1 MLTAGRVE
9 VGTGVGG
16 LRLAVGGDGVAV
28 LTIDRPARRNALT
41 LAMWAGLPGI
51 LTGLADDSRVRVL
64 LVTGAGD
71 TFSAGADIGELL
83 DVYADPD
90 RADAYHATNV
100 AAEEALAGFPR
111 PTVAVIRGTAVG
123 GGCQLAV
130 ACDLRLAGS
139 SARLGI
145 TPAKLGVV
153 YPAVPTTRLVR
164 LVGPA
169 RAKYRLYSAD
179 LVTAE
184 RAAALGLVDEVV
196 PDDGSAEGGSAGG
209 GVADRALALA
219 RTIAGR
225 SPQTLGAVK
234 AVVEAVTAGGD
245 PQVAIE
251 PWERASRHAPDVR
264 EGLAAFVERRTPHF

>member
-9 VGTGVGG
+9 VDTGVDG
-16 LRLAVGGDGVAV
+16 LRLAVGDDGVAV

-83 DVYADPD
+83 EIYADPD

-169 RAKYRLYSAD
+169 RARYLLYSAD

-184 RAAALGLVDEVV
+184 RAVTLGLVDEVV
-196 PDDGSAEGGSAGG
+196 ADGGSADGG
-209 GVADRALALA
+209 LADRALGLA
-219 RTIAGR
+219 RTIASR

-245 PQVAIE
+245 PQRAIE

-264 EGLAAFVERRTPHF
+264 EGLAAFVERRSPHF

>member
-1 MLTAGRVE
+1 MLTAGRADVD
-9 VGTGVGG
+9 TGVDG
-16 LRLAVGGDGVAV
+16 LRLATGDDGVAV

-83 DVYADPD
+83 EVYADPD

-100 AAEEALAGFPR
+100 AAEEALARFPR

-130 ACDLRLAGS
+130 ACDLRLAES
-139 SARLGI
+139 TARLGI

-153 YPAVPTTRLVR
+153 YPAVPTSRLVR

-169 RAKYRLYSAD
+169 RAKYLLFSAD
-179 LVTAE
+179 LVTAD
-184 RAAALGLVDEVV
+184 RAVALGLVDEVV
-196 PDDGSAEGGSAGG
+196 AGDGL
-209 GVADRALALA
+209 ADRALELA
-219 RTIAGR
+219 RTIASR

-234 AVVEAVTAGGD
+234 AVVEAVAAGGD
-245 PQVAIE
+245 PQPAIE

-264 EGLAAFVERRTPHF
+264 EGLAAFVERRTPSF

>member
-9 VGTGVGG
+9 VDTGVDG
-16 LRLAVGGDGVAV
+16 LRLATGDDGVAV

-90 RADAYHATNV
+90 RADRYHAINV

-111 PTVAVIRGTAVG
+111 PTMAVIRGTAVG

-130 ACDLRLAGS
+130 ACDLRLAES

-169 RAKYRLYSAD
+169 RARYLLYSAD
-179 LVTAE
+179 LVSAE
-184 RAAALGLVDEVV
+184 RAGTLGLVDEVV
-196 PDDGSAEGGSAGG
+196 ADGGL
-209 GVADRALALA
+209 ADRALGLA
-219 RTIAGR
+219 RTIASR

-234 AVVEAVTAGGD
+234 AVVEAVTAGAD
-245 PQVAIE
+245 PQRAIE

-264 EGLAAFVERRTPHF
+264 EGLAAFVERRTPRF

>member
-1 MLTAGRVE
+1 LLTAGRVE
-9 VGTGVGG
+9 VGTGVDG
-16 LRLAVGGDGVAV
+16 LRLAVGDDGVAV
-28 LTIDRPARRNALT
+28 LTIDQPARRNALT

-83 DVYADPD
+83 GLYADPD
-90 RADAYHATNV
+90 RADGYHATNV

-111 PTVAVIRGTAVG
+111 PTVAVIRGAAVG

-130 ACDLRLAGS
+130 ACDLRLAES

-169 RAKYRLYSAD
+169 RAKYLLYSAD

-196 PDDGSAEGGSAGG
+196 PDDGL
-209 GVADRALALA
+209 ADRALALA
-219 RTIAGR
+219 RTIASR

-234 AVVEAVTAGGD
+234 AVVDAVTGGGQ
-245 PQVAIE
+245 PQRAIE
-251 PWERASRHAPDVR
+251 PWERASRHAPEAR
-264 EGLAAFVERRTPHF
+264 EGLAAFVERRTPRF